1 MEWKR
6 IGQNAEGGVAE
17 NPGYLIKCRKR
28 SNFILAQP
36 LVDTQAP
43 MLHLAQIQ
51 VKDPSNQ
58 VVLRLL
64 AHQTPE
70 AVWVVLPD
78 TSAPSMIQI
87 QDRPDLRE
95 GMLVLVQL
103 LPSGELLRIDDAVDW
118 ILELIQTYLSQG
130 VTPDFLQQEAE
141 RVEEW
146 RQTLTLQSQELGQQ
160 RLEIEARRE
169 QIQALEADL
178 KRERQHLEAL
188 AKHSGNISQ
197 EP

>member
-1 MEWKR
+1 
-6 IGQNAEGGVAE
+6 
-17 NPGYLIKCRKR
+17 
-28 SNFILAQP
+28 
-36 LVDTQAP
+36 
-43 MLHLAQIQ
+43 
-51 VKDPSNQ
+51 
-58 VVLRLL
+58 
-64 AHQTPE
+64 
-70 AVWVVLPD
+70 
-78 TSAPSMIQI
+78 MIQI